1 MEASRNIVLDIAKE
15 GSYCGKTSVPGGNA
29 VLPAVLYMIQKRQN
43 QVGIEIL
50 NLKINR
56 PTSSMLSSE
65 PHQYR
70 ETVGV
75 GGDRVGARAAMPWQ
89 MIHEIGG
96 EMGSERG
103 HWRSEEHTSELQSL
117 MRISYAVFC

>member
-29 VLPAVLYMIQKRQN
+29 VLPAVLYMIQTRQN

-65 PHQYR
+65 PHKYR
-70 ETVGV
+70 ETVCVV
-75 GGDRVGARAAMPWQ
+75 GARVGAGAALPWQ
-89 MIHEIGG
+89 LSHKIDG
-96 EMGSERG
+96 EVGSARG
-103 HWRSEEHTSELQSL
+103 NWPHP
-117 MRISYAVFC
+117 

>member
-1 MEASRNIVLDIAKE
+1 
-15 GSYCGKTSVPGGNA
+15 
-29 VLPAVLYMIQKRQN
+29 MIQKRQN

-103 HWRSEEHTSELQSL
+103 HWPPPAKRSSFAAA
-117 MRISYAVFC
+117 MVRINTGVASKIGRASCRERVCQYV

>member
-1 MEASRNIVLDIAKE
+1 
-15 GSYCGKTSVPGGNA
+15 
-29 VLPAVLYMIQKRQN
+29 MIQKRQN

-103 HWRSEEHTSELQSL
+103 HWQHHAKRSSFAAAMVRINTGVASRYQYVRSEEHTSELQSL
-117 MRISYAVFC
+117 KRTSYAVIGLKNKR

>member
-1 MEASRNIVLDIAKE
+1 MEASRNIVLDIEKE

-65 PHQYR
+65 PHPYR

-75 GGDRVGARAAMPWQ
+75 GGDRVG
-89 MIHEIGG
+89 
-96 EMGSERG
+96 
-103 HWRSEEHTSELQSL
+103 RSEEHSSEFQSL
-117 MRISYAVFC
+117 MRSSYAVFYLKKTKNNI